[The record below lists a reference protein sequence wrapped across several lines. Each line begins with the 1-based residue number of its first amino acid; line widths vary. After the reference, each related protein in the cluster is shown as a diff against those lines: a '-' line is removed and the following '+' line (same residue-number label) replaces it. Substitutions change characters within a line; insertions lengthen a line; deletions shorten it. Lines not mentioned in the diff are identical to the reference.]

1 MRERDS
7 KMVART
13 KHLMMR
19 DVTDNQVLRVL
30 DDDDE
35 EIRSMDNK
43 SLDLN
48 KGIDAVSEEGE
59 VGDDDEE
66 EDDDGT
72 DAIGRRSSSNSSST
86 NEDSKSKAEGSGG
99 EQRVQSVRP
108 YNRSKL
114 PRLRWTPDLHMAFV
128 HAVQR
133 LGGQESKYFRSHVQV
148 F

>member
-1 MRERDS
+1 
-7 KMVART
+7 MVART

-19 DVTDNQVLRVL
+19 DVTDKQVLQVL

-48 KGIDAVSEEGE
+48 EGIDAVSEEEGE
-59 VGDDDEE
+59 VRDDDDEE
-66 EDDDGT
+66 EDDGDSTT
-72 DAIGRRSSSNSSST
+72 DAVGSRSSSNNSST
-86 NEDSKSKAEGSGG
+86 NKDSKSKAEGSGG

-128 HAVQR
+128 HAVER
-133 LGGQESKYFRSHVQV
+133 LGGQESKYFRSHVWIL
-148 F
+148 

>member
-1 MRERDS
+1 
-7 KMVART
+7 MVART

-19 DVTDNQVLRVL
+19 DVTDKQVLQVL

-48 KGIDAVSEEGE
+48 EGIDTVSEEEGE
-59 VGDDDEE
+59 VRDDDDEE
-66 EDDDGT
+66 EDDGDSTT
-72 DAIGRRSSSNSSST
+72 DAVGSRSSSNNSST
-86 NEDSKSKAEGSGG
+86 NKDSKSKAEGSGG

-128 HAVQR
+128 HAVER
-133 LGGQESKYFRSHVQV
+133 LGGQESKYFRSHVRIL
-148 F
+148 

>member
-1 MRERDS
+1 
-7 KMVART
+7 MVART

-19 DVTDNQVLRVL
+19 DVTDKQVLQVL

-48 KGIDAVSEEGE
+48 EGIDAVSEEEGE
-59 VGDDDEE
+59 VRDDDEE
-66 EDDDGT
+66 EDDGDSTT
-72 DAIGRRSSSNSSST
+72 DAVGSRSSSNNSST
-86 NEDSKSKAEGSGG
+86 NKDSKSKAEGSGG

-128 HAVQR
+128 HAVER
-133 LGGQESKYFRSHVQV
+133 LGGQESKYFRSHVRIL
-148 F
+148 

>member
-1 MRERDS
+1 
-7 KMVART
+7 MVART

-19 DVTDNQVLRVL
+19 DVTDKQVLQVL

-48 KGIDAVSEEGE
+48 EGIDAVSEEEGE
-59 VGDDDEE
+59 VRDDDDEE
-66 EDDDGT
+66 EDDGDSTT
-72 DAIGRRSSSNSSST
+72 DAVGSRSSSNNSST
-86 NEDSKSKAEGSGG
+86 NKDSKSKAEGSGG

-128 HAVQR
+128 HAVER
-133 LGGQESKYFRSHVQV
+133 LGGQESKYFRSHVRIL
-148 F
+148 